1 MNPRRVIVPILLVA
15 LGIWAGPCAA
25 ADPGRLFYTPA
36 QRAQLEAARSRN
48 VTQVKPAASESESV
62 SAPPPPVHFDGMVI
76 RSDGQTTRW
85 VDGKAQVGPSSVAD
99 LKPGQIRAGGK
110 VYEPYQVLRPTPSS
124 PAAPVNKESAP

>member
-1 MNPRRVIVPILLVA
+1 MNPRRVTVPVLLVA
-15 LGIWAGPCAA
+15 LGIWAACAA

-48 VTQVKPAASESESV
+48 VTQVKPAASESESA
-62 SAPPPPVHFDGMVI
+62 SPPPVRFDGMVI

-85 VDGKAQVGPSSVAD
+85 VDGKAQVGTSSVAD

-110 VYEPYQVLRPTPSS
+110 VYEPYQVLRSTPSS